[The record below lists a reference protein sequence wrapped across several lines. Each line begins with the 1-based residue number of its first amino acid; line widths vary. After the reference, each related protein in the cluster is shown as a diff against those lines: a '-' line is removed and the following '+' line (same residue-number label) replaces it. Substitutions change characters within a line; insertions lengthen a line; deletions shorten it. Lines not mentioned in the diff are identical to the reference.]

1 MCSQPSGVL
10 THELKVEVARHV
22 CRCLRPHLSHFRG
35 HPRPGRTRR
44 RFGALVLGML
54 IDAIFTAVTNRVR
67 AGVG

>member
-1 MCSQPSGVL
+1 MSVDVFGRIYPTFAV
-10 THELKVEVARHV
+10 
-22 CRCLRPHLSHFRG
+22 

-67 AGVG
+67 ARRGLTGF